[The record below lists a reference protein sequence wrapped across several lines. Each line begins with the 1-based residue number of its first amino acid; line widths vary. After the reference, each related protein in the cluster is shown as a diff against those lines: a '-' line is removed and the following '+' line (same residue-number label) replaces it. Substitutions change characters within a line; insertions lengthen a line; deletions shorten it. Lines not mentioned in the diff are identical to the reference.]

1 MNHNAKGWAFP
12 VGVDPH
18 TGKIEMTE
26 QKEDIRQSIR
36 ILLST
41 TRGERLLHPDYG
53 CNLTQFMF
61 EPLNYELVQRIK
73 QEVYTSITK
82 WERRIQNLEINLF
95 QDTAEESRIVIG
107 ISYTISGLQEKDEI
121 YYAYD
126 LK

>member
-1 MNHNAKGWAFP
+1 MNRDTKGWAFP
-12 VGVDPH
+12 VGVNPH

-26 QKEDIRQSIR
+26 PKEDIRQSIR

-107 ISYTISGLQEKDEI
+107 ISYTISQLQEQDEI

>member
-1 MNHNAKGWAFP
+1 MNRDAKGWAFP
-12 VGVDPH
+12 VGVNPH
-18 TGKIEMTE
+18 TGKTEMTE
-26 QKEDIRQSIR
+26 PKEDIRQSIR

-107 ISYTISGLQEKDEI
+107 ISYTISQLQEQDEI

>member
-1 MNHNAKGWAFP
+1 MNPDAKGWAFP
-12 VGVDPH
+12 VGVNPH

-26 QKEDIRQSIR
+26 PKEDIRQSIR

-107 ISYTISGLQEKDEI
+107 ISYTISQLQEQDEI

>member
-1 MNHNAKGWAFP
+1 MNHHAKGWAFP
-12 VGVDPH
+12 VGVNPH

-107 ISYTISGLQEKDEI
+107 ISYTIAALQEQDEI